1 MRLRSAWNTNRE
13 AVQRRGCEEEA
24 QLGKG
29 RLCSGIQ
36 KPRMVTGIEILPKIS
51 PGKYKVLQKQT
62 LLLPG
67 NISE

>member
-13 AVQRRGCEEEA
+13 AVQRRGCEEA